1 MKYQITINPD
11 SSISKHAQIAGSMRA
26 DIEAGRLQVGV
37 RLPSIN
43 EFSKNHKVARD
54 TIEKAY
60 NLLKKEGYIQSVP
73 GKGNYVAS
81 GFEKGLK
88 ILMILNKMS
97 SYKKEVYE
105 SFIETLGDNAKVDL
119 QIYHYNVNLF
129 REIVEDSKGKYH
141 YYVVMPHFF
150 HETQPQAYLKILNEI
165 PNAAL
170 VVLDK
175 EVILDR
181 KIINVFQDFEE
192 DILGALLMKSELFEK
207 YKGITLVFPKESHHP
222 IEIINGI
229 EVFCATKK
237 KQFKLVSDATKIVP
251 AKGIAYITLTENE
264 LAILVKKIRNADLQL
279 GKDIGILS
287 FNETVLKELLGITV
301 VSTNFSA
308 MGRTAA
314 EMILTKNVQKIKNE
328 FSFIKRQSL

>member
-1 MKYQITINPD
+1 MNYQITIKSN
-11 SSISKHAQIAGSMRA
+11 SSIAKHAQIAESMRG
-26 DIEAGRLQVGV
+26 DIEAGRLQVGMQ
-37 RLPSIN
+37 LPSIN

-60 NLLKKEGYIQSVP
+60 NILKKQGYILGVP
-73 GKGNYVAS
+73 GKGNYVA
-81 GFEKGLK
+81 GGHEKSLK

-105 SFIETLGDNAKVDL
+105 SFIETLGETAKVDL
-119 QIYHYNVNLF
+119 QIHHYNINLF
-129 REIVEDSKGKYH
+129 REIVEESKGKYH

-150 HETQPQAYLKILNEI
+150 HQTPQEEYVKVLNEI

-175 EVILDR
+175 EVILD
-181 KIINVFQDFEE
+181 KKFINVFQDFEK
-192 DILGALLMKSELFEK
+192 DILDALLLKSELFEK

-222 IEIINGI
+222 KEIINGI
-229 EVFCATKK
+229 EAFSLAKK
-237 KQFKLVSDATKIVP
+237 KQFKLVADVTKIIP
-251 AKGIAYITLTENE
+251 TKGIAYVTLTENE
-264 LAILVKKIRNADLQL
+264 LATLVKKIRNTDLQL
-279 GKDIGILS
+279 GVDIGILS

-314 EMILTKNVQKIKNE
+314 EMILTKNILKVKNE